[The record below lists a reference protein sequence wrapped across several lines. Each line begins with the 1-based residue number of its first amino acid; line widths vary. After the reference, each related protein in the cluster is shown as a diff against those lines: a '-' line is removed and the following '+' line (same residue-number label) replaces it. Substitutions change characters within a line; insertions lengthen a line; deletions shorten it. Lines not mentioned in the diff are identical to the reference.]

1 MSRGERMCTGSDEDQ
16 PRHASGPTDTSD
28 SEVMWHRESVSFYGR
43 ARSARAHA
51 RARNRERDDDD
62 DDDDE
67 ACVGQRS
74 CECWYREVR
83 ETERQ
88 RGTSRTA
95 HTLLRL
101 YESNLV
107 QLACAPPR
115 AHCNAGFGPPRIHH
129 ADRLAA
135 TIKTGMQWRAKARH
149 RRRTYL
155 SMALQMTGGL

>member
-1 MSRGERMCTGSDEDQ
+1 MCTGSDEDQ

-28 SEVMWHRESVSFYGR
+28 SEVIWHRESVSFYGR

-67 ACVGQRS
+67 ACVRQRS

-101 YESNLV
+101 YESL
-107 QLACAPPR
+107 LHAHRR
-115 AHCNAGFGPPRIHH
+115 AHTAM
-129 ADRLAA
+129 LASVRRGSI
-135 TIKTGMQWRAKARH
+135 TPTGS
-149 RRRTYL
+149 L
-155 SMALQMTGGL
+155 LL